1 MAAGDRTSG
10 TQDGEAAGAT
20 VGQPLVT
27 LRRGGLLVR
36 LHDRLAA
43 LPVESAP
50 TAAPAPASG
59 AAVPFSDFGMGLA
72 AAPAARREEPVAP
85 ERLVRRTEFWRQD
98 DAERYLHFWRGDVD
112 AMRELRYALHRSS
125 HGTYLFALDDE
136 RVLRALGA
144 QLARGALLLTENTP
158 PPAPA
163 MPRVLPKAADA
174 AAAAAAAPAASALGL
189 AMDPVSLPLLPLL
202 PILEEVQI
210 EGAEVLPEIMQ
221 SLAQVDLA
229 IGEINTASVSL
240 EPTPSKIPDIQ
251 AALGDASASVNATID
266 AL

>member
-10 TQDGEAAGAT
+10 TPDGEAAGPT

-27 LRRGGLLVR
+27 LRRGGLQVR
-36 LHDRLAA
+36 LHDRLAI

-50 TAAPAPASG
+50 TPLPGAAAPWTT
-59 AAVPFSDFGMGLA
+59 AATA
-72 AAPAARREEPVAP
+72 TAPAARREEPVVP
-85 ERLVRRTEFWRQD
+85 ERLIRRTEFWRQEE
-98 DAERYLHFWRGDVD
+98 AEHYLHFWRGDVD
-112 AMRELRYALHRSS
+112 AMRELRYALHRSTQ
-125 HGTYLFALDDE
+125 GAYLFALDDE
-136 RVLRALGA
+136 RVLRALGT
-144 QLARGALLLTENTP
+144 QLARGALLLTENTLP
-158 PPAPA
+158 PLPP

-174 AAAAAAAPAASALGL
+174 AAAAAAAPTAAALGL
-189 AMDPVSLPLLPLL
+189 AMDPVSLPAPPLL
-202 PILEEVQI
+202 PILEDVQI

-221 SLAQVDLA
+221 SLEQVDLA

-251 AALGDASASVNATID
+251 AALGDASASVDATIG